1 MKQEAFLGS
10 LPLDSGNHR
19 RILKTNSPFYLSE
32 LQWFL
37 LFGTKSL
44 NECHSCGKFPRM
56 ANSSWLSL
64 TLSRQQA
71 VTGCYSRCFHSAH
84 SWGHQVLG
92 SRGRAWQSINN
103 KFLFWGGG
111 FGGAHCAA
119 CGILVPHPGIEPTP
133 PAVEVQSLN
142 RWTAR
147 EVPQVS
153 ISKTN

>member
-1 MKQEAFLGS
+1 M
-10 LPLDSGNHR
+10 LPLCPLLGAPGAGKQREGMAEYQQQVS
-19 RILKTNSPFYLSE
+19 IL
-32 LQWFL
+32 
-37 LFGTKSL
+37 
-44 NECHSCGKFPRM
+44 
-56 ANSSWLSL
+56 
-64 TLSRQQA
+64 
-71 VTGCYSRCFHSAH
+71 
-84 SWGHQVLG
+84 
-92 SRGRAWQSINN
+92 
-103 KFLFWGGG
+103 GGG